1 MKRTRS
7 VSILNFFKDLARY
20 RLEINFA
27 FQNKKDVKTELVKTQ
42 AKYKTQYENEKRMY
56 QKMIS
61 GVSPD
66 SKSEKKVSKAKIR
79 NDTTSSYLSY
89 VMAGVAVAALSIG
102 VTMFAKYR
110 NMF

>member
-1 MKRTRS
+1 MS